1 MGVNAALAIREL
13 AAPAEWRLAWPV
25 MRELRPNHDESSFL
39 AALERQSAAGYR
51 LAALLDGEAAIA
63 VAGFRHLEM
72 LWRGPMVYVDDL
84 VTREDRRGTG
94 AGTVLFDWL
103 VAEARRLGCVALHL
117 DSGVQR
123 HGAHAFYFARGMHI
137 AAHHFALDLTR

>member
-1 MGVNAALAIREL
+1 MSRGTVREL
-13 AAPAEWRLAWPV
+13 ATPAEWRQAWPV
-25 MRELRPNHDESSFL
+25 LRELRPNHDEASFL
-39 AALERQSAAGYR
+39 AAVERQRPGGYR
-51 LAALLDGEAAIA
+51 LAALCDGEAAIA

-72 LWRGPMVYVDDL
+72 LWRGPILYVDDL

-94 AGTVLFDWL
+94 AGTALFDWL
-103 VAEARRLGCVALHL
+103 LAEARRLGCAALHL